1 MLEDEERQK
10 MTFSY
15 FDLTGKTAIITGGSK
30 GLGEQMAHALAEAG
44 ADLALIS
51 RTQADLDRVAAE
63 IRATTGRRVIGV
75 AADVTKEADIA
86 AMVQQVIAEFGKIDI
101 LINNAGI
108 GGTTP
113 VLDLKE
119 EEWDR
124 YMNLNLKG
132 PVLCSK
138 HVGAEMIKRKQGN
151 IINVSSLFAKIV
163 ARYMA
168 AYAATKTALVSFTRT
183 LALEWARYNIRVN
196 ALCPGYFDTPMNH
209 DFWQTKGGQGIIE
222 KIPLQRV
229 GDTLEIRPAILFLA
243 SDANS
248 FMTGSTLFVDGGH
261 SLVG

>member
-1 MLEDEERQK
+1 MGLP
-10 MTFSY
+10 Y
-15 FDLTGKTAIITGGSK
+15 FDLTGKTVVITGGSK
-30 GLGEQMAHALAEAG
+30 GLGEQMAYALAEAG

-51 RTQADLDRVAAE
+51 RTQADLDKVARE
-63 IRATTGRRVIGV
+63 VHEATARRVIGI

-86 AMVQQVIAEFGKIDI
+86 VMVQRVMAEFGKIDV

-113 VLDLKE
+113 ILDLQE

-138 HVGAEMIKRKQGN
+138 HVGAEMVKRKQGN

-163 ARYMA
+163 ARYMS

-196 ALCPGYFDTPMNH
+196 ALCPGYFETPMNEE
-209 DFWQTKGGQGIIE
+209 FWQTKGGKGIIE
-222 KIPLQRV
+222 RIPMQRV
-229 GDTLEIRPAILFLA
+229 GDPKEIKPAIIFLA
-243 SDANS
+243 SDANT

>member
-1 MLEDEERQK
+1 MGLP
-10 MTFSY
+10 Y

-30 GLGEQMAHALAEAG
+30 GLGEQMAHALAEVG

-51 RTQADLDRVAAE
+51 RTQADLDKVAADV
-63 IRATTGRRVIGV
+63 RAATGRRVIGV

-86 AMVQQVIAEFGKIDI
+86 AMVQQVMAEFGKIDI
-101 LINNAGI
+101 LVNNAGM

-113 VLDLKE
+113 ILDLQE
-119 EEWDR
+119 VEWDR

-138 HVGAEMIKRKQGN
+138 HVGVEMIKRQQGT

-163 ARYMA
+163 ARYMS

-196 ALCPGYFDTPMNH
+196 ALCPGYFETPMNE
-209 DFWQTKGGQGIIE
+209 DFWQTKGGKGIIE
-222 KIPLQRV
+222 RIPMQRV
-229 GDTLEIRPAILFLA
+229 GDPQEIKPAIIFLA
-243 SDANS
+243 SDANT

>member
-1 MLEDEERQK
+1 MGLP
-10 MTFSY
+10 Y

-30 GLGEQMAHALAEAG
+30 GLGEQMAHALAEVG

-51 RTQADLDRVAAE
+51 RTQADLDKVAADV
-63 IRATTGRRVIGV
+63 RAATGRRVIGV
-75 AADVTKEADIA
+75 AADVTKEPDIA
-86 AMVQQVIAEFGKIDI
+86 AMVQQVMAEFGKIDI
-101 LINNAGI
+101 LVNNAGI

-113 VLDLKE
+113 ILDLQE
-119 EEWDR
+119 AEWDR

-138 HVGAEMIKRKQGN
+138 HVGAEMIKRQQGT

-163 ARYMA
+163 ARYMS

-196 ALCPGYFDTPMNH
+196 ALCPGYFETPMNEE
-209 DFWQTKGGQGIIE
+209 FWQTKGGKGIIE
-222 KIPLQRV
+222 RIPMQRV
-229 GDTLEIRPAILFLA
+229 GDPQEIKPAIIFLA
-243 SDANS
+243 SGANT

>member
-1 MLEDEERQK
+1 MSA
-10 MTFSY
+10 SY
-15 FDLTGKTAIITGGSK
+15 FDLTGKTIIITGGSK
-30 GLGEQMAHALAEAG
+30 GLGEEMAHALAEAG
-44 ADLALIS
+44 ADLALVS
-51 RTQADLDRVAAE
+51 RTQADLDKVAEE
-63 IRATTGRRVIGV
+63 IRAATGRRVIGV
-75 AADVTKEADIA
+75 AADVTKEAEIIA
-86 AMVQQVIAEFGKIDI
+86 MTQQVMDAFGKVDI

-113 VLDLKE
+113 VLDLQE

-138 HVGAEMIKRKQGN
+138 HVGAEMVKRKHGN
-151 IINVSSLFAKIV
+151 IINVSSLFSKIV

-168 AYAATKTALVSFTRT
+168 AYGATKSALVSFTRT

-209 DFWQTKGGQGIIE
+209 DFWQTKGGQSVID
-222 KIPLQRV
+222 KIPMQRV
-229 GDTLEIRPAILFLA
+229 GNPKEIKPAILFLC

-248 FMTGSTLFVDGGH
+248 FMTGTTLFVDGGH

>member
-1 MLEDEERQK
+1 
-10 MTFSY
+10 MTSPY
-15 FDLTGKTAIITGGSK
+15 FDLSGKTIVITGGSK
-30 GLGEQMAHALAEAG
+30 GLGESMAWALAEAG
-44 ADLALIS
+44 ADLALVS
-51 RTQADLDRVAAE
+51 RTQADLDSVSAE
-63 IRATTGRRVIGV
+63 IRAATGRHVIGV

-86 AMVQQVIAEFGKIDI
+86 AMTQRVVAEFGKIDV

-113 VLDLKE
+113 VLDLQE
-119 EEWDR
+119 DEWDR

-138 HVGAEMIKRKQGN
+138 HIGAEMIKRKQGN
-151 IINVSSLFAKIV
+151 IINISSLFATMV

-168 AYAATKTALVSFTRT
+168 AYGATKSALVSFTRT

-209 DFWQTKGGQGIIE
+209 DFWQTKGGMSVID
-222 KIPLQRV
+222 KIPMQRV
-229 GDTLEIRPAILFLA
+229 GDTKEIKPAILFLC

-248 FMTGSTLFVDGGH
+248 FMTGTTLFIDGGH

>member
-1 MLEDEERQK
+1 MRA
-10 MTFSY
+10 SY

-30 GLGEQMAHALAEAG
+30 GLGEQMAYALAEAG
-44 ADLALIS
+44 ADVALVS
-51 RTQADLDRVAAE
+51 RTQVELDQVATEVHLA
-63 IRATTGRRVIGV
+63 TGRHAVGV

-86 AMVQQVIAEFGKIDI
+86 VMVQKVMAEFGKIDI

-113 VLDLKE
+113 VIDLKE

-151 IINVSSLFAKIV
+151 IINVSSLFSQIV
-163 ARYMA
+163 ARYMS

-209 DFWQTKGGQGIIE
+209 EFWQSKGGKGIIE
-222 KIPLQRV
+222 KIPMQRV
-229 GDTLEIRPAILFLA
+229 GDTKEIKPAILFLA
-243 SDANS
+243 SDANT

>member
-1 MLEDEERQK
+1 
-10 MTFSY
+10 MTFPY
-15 FDLTGKTAIITGGSK
+15 FDLTGKTAVITGGSK
-30 GLGEQMAHALAEAG
+30 GLGEQMAYALAEVG
-44 ADLALIS
+44 ADLALVS
-51 RTQADLDRVAAE
+51 RTQADLDMVSAE
-63 IRATTGRRVIGV
+63 IRTATGRRVIGV

-86 AMVQQVIAEFGKIDI
+86 VMVQKVIAEFGKIDI

-113 VLDLKE
+113 ILDLQE
-119 EEWDR
+119 AEWDR

-132 PVLCSK
+132 PVLCAK

-151 IINVSSLFAKIV
+151 IINVSSLFSKIV
-163 ARYMA
+163 ARYMG

-209 DFWQTKGGQGIIE
+209 EFWQTKGGQGIIE
-222 KIPLQRV
+222 RIPMQRV
-229 GDTLEIRPAILFLA
+229 GDTKEIKPAILFLA
-243 SDANS
+243 SDANT

>member
-1 MLEDEERQK
+1 MV
-10 MTFSY
+10 SAY

-30 GLGEQMAHALAEAG
+30 GLGEEMAHALAEAG
-44 ADLALIS
+44 ADLALVS
-51 RTQADLDRVAAE
+51 RTQADLDKVAE
-63 IRATTGRRVIGV
+63 DIRCATGRRVIGV

-86 AMVQQVIAEFGKIDI
+86 AMVQRVMAEFGKIDI

-113 VLDLKE
+113 VLDLQE
-119 EEWDR
+119 AEWDR

-151 IINVSSLFAKIV
+151 IINVSSLFSKIV

-168 AYAATKTALVSFTRT
+168 AYVATKTALVSFTRT

-209 DFWQTKGGQGIIE
+209 AFWQTKGGMSVIE
-222 KIPLQRV
+222 KIPMQRV
-229 GDTLEIRPAILFLA
+229 GNTQEIKPAILFLC

>member
-1 MLEDEERQK
+1 
-10 MTFSY
+10 MTLPY

-44 ADLALIS
+44 ADVALVS
-51 RTQADLDRVAAE
+51 RTQADLDKVAAE
-63 IRATTGRRVIGV
+63 VRAATGRRAIGV
-75 AADVTKEADIA
+75 AADVTKEADLV
-86 AMVQQVIAEFGKIDI
+86 AMVQKVMAEFGKIDI
-101 LINNAGI
+101 LVNNAVI

-132 PVLCSK
+132 PVLCAK
-138 HVGAEMIKRKQGN
+138 HVGAEMVKRKQGN

-163 ARYMA
+163 ARYMS

-183 LALEWARYNIRVN
+183 LALEWVRYNIRVN
-196 ALCPGYFDTPMNH
+196 ALCPGYFETPMNH
-209 DFWQTKGGQGIIE
+209 DFWQTKGGQGLIE
-222 KIPLQRV
+222 RIPMQRV
-229 GDTLEIRPAILFLA
+229 GDPPEIKPAIIFLA
-243 SDANS
+243 SDANT
-248 FMTGSTLFVDGGH
+248 FMTGTTLFVDGGH

>member
-1 MLEDEERQK
+1 V
-10 MTFSY
+10 
-15 FDLTGKTAIITGGSK
+15 
-30 GLGEQMAHALAEAG
+30 
-44 ADLALIS
+44 S
-51 RTQADLDRVAAE
+51 RTQADLDQVAAE
-63 IRATTGRRVIGV
+63 VHSATGRRAIGV

-86 AMVQQVIAEFGKIDI
+86 VMVQKVMAEFGKIDI

-113 VLDLKE
+113 ILDLQE
-119 EEWDR
+119 AEWDR
-124 YMNLNLKG
+124 YMSLNLKG

-138 HVGAEMIKRKQGN
+138 LVGAEMIKRKQGN
-151 IINVSSLFAKIV
+151 IINVSSLFSKIV

-209 DFWQTKGGQGIIE
+209 DFWQTKGGKSIID

-229 GDTLEIRPAILFLA
+229 GDTKEIKPAILFLA

>member
-1 MLEDEERQK
+1 MMLP
-10 MTFSY
+10 Y

-30 GLGEQMAHALAEAG
+30 GLGEQMAHALAEVG

-51 RTQADLDRVAAE
+51 RTQADLDKVAADV
-63 IRATTGRRVIGV
+63 RAATGRRVIGV

-86 AMVQQVIAEFGKIDI
+86 AMVQQVMAEFGKIDI
-101 LINNAGI
+101 LVNNAGI

-113 VLDLKE
+113 ILDLQE
-119 EEWDR
+119 VEWDR

-138 HVGAEMIKRKQGN
+138 HVGVEMIKRQQGT
-151 IINVSSLFAKIV
+151 IINVASLFAKIV
-163 ARYMA
+163 ARYMS

-196 ALCPGYFDTPMNH
+196 ALCPGYFETPMNE
-209 DFWQTKGGQGIIE
+209 DFWQTKGGKGIIE
-222 KIPLQRV
+222 RIPMQRV
-229 GDTLEIRPAILFLA
+229 GVPQEIKPAIIFLA
-243 SDANS
+243 SDANT